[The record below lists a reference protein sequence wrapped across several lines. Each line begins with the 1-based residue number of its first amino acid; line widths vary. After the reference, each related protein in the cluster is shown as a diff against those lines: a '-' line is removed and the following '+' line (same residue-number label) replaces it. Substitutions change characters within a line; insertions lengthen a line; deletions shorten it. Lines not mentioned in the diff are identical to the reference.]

1 MYAYHPLS
9 EVDRLSNPELNFPIS
24 FAYGDKDFLG
34 TKGAEI
40 ICNSNKYRTT
50 GESQIFII
58 PNSGHPIHTDN
69 PEALVRA
76 IKGAFFG
83 TIQHVFELKDRFHF
97 ERPETPPIIQN
108 SSDDNRSHQ
117 TADGLAANGYVNAN
131 KSDNGSQSQ
140 FSHQEIQSDSQQQND
155 EEEDDDEEEEEE
167 EDY

>member
-1 MYAYHPLS
+1 MPKSDFEKAIMTQIQYGMYAYHPLCES
-9 EVDRLSNPELNFPIS
+9 DRLANTELNFPIS

-40 ICNSNKYRTT
+40 ICNSNRFRAT

-69 PEALVRA
+69 PDALVRA

-97 ERPETPPIIQN
+97 ERPDTPPIIQN
-108 SSDDNRSHQ
+108 SSDGDNRSNQ
-117 TADGLAANGYVNAN
+117 TADRFTQGQTIDVQANERE
-131 KSDNGSQSQ
+131 SQ
-140 FSHQEIQSDSQQQND
+140 DSRQ
-155 EEEDDDEEEEEE
+155 
-167 EDY
+167 